1 MVLHRLSV
9 VLVAAALASVGG
21 CGTGDPG
28 NTGAPVQGGD
38 DQGPAAP
45 DAPGHDESGDAPAG
59 ELDLPP
65 VASLTAGEW
74 LRGDL
79 HIHSDHSADASNNPI
94 TKITGL
100 AESVGMDFL
109 GLSDHDN
116 HVEGAVAEHTW
127 SDPAFVSS
135 PLIMLYGA
143 EWTTH
148 RGHGNTFSA
157 RPYDHQQLYDLRDD
171 FDARIAAFVK
181 EAGIHLS
188 ANHPGNGDSFSFSY
202 DMVHSIEVWNSAIWA
217 TNEGAVT
224 IWDDL
229 LKSGRDL
236 TGRGGSDSHH
246 GYPEPGDTPVPNSI
260 QAGGNNVGTPTT
272 WVFATERSAAAVVE
286 ALTNGRVSIS
296 ANPHA
301 PRVEFTADVDGDG
314 EADMMMGDNI
324 VPTGDAVT
332 FHVELLGGSAG
343 LLPYTVQVVRDGAD
357 FTSLTIAPGQTTVTF
372 VDNPPAGQRSYY
384 RVEVTGLPVPYP
396 EVPGA
401 SALSGNMIALS
412 NPIYF
417 NFDPDY

>member
-1 MVLHRLSV
+1 MTLSLICAV
-9 VLVAAALASVGG
+9 VQS
-21 CGTGDPG
+21 
-28 NTGAPVQGGD
+28 
-38 DQGPAAP
+38 
-45 DAPGHDESGDAPAG
+45 
-59 ELDLPP
+59 LP
-65 VASLTAGEW
+65 
-74 LRGDL
+74 
-79 HIHSDHSADASNNPI
+79 
-94 TKITGL
+94 
-100 AESVGMDFL
+100 
-109 GLSDHDN
+109 
-116 HVEGAVAEHTW
+116 
-127 SDPAFVSS
+127 
-135 PLIMLYGA
+135 
-143 EWTTH
+143 
-148 RGHGNTFSA
+148 
-157 RPYDHQQLYDLRDD
+157 
-171 FDARIAAFVK
+171 
-181 EAGIHLS
+181 
-188 ANHPGNGDSFSFSY
+188 NHPGNGDSFSFSY